1 MSIKKPSEFF
11 KKDRE
16 EDILV
21 AEETILEL
29 EEKSNQNVFSEA
41 VTSFK
46 DNLQKFEILSDLSQD
61 YKSSTDRIDE
71 IAKKVEDLQS
81 QVKSILQKESLDKK
95 TLSQLS
101 VVAEDIADVQS
112 EVGGLKKPSEYFA
125 VEDFQ
130 EQEETLQEFSQTFT
144 YYNRNLQQVNY
155 LSEQVE
161 EIREEIKNVLTKE
174 DLERTMMSQLVVVE
188 QSITDL
194 QNKVKDIN
202 ESNFSE
208 VNSKLFDL
216 TELVNNFAEIEI
228 PQYKKDVIQTK
239 IQTDEQL
246 HEFKDQLGEV
256 RHKTSEIIKHLKENK
271 ILKKVN
277 NLQVEI
283 IRNES
288 LIKSQTKNLEQ
299 LQENLLSALSNLD
312 VANLERKGY
321 ELSKKLQQL
330 EEVFDKFSE
339 RQIIPESLV
348 TEPPSTQNTDPLTP
362 LDQNYVTLEQLQEH
376 YRLFINRIQQQ
387 LSTLGGGGET
397 RLKYLDDVVG
407 IATNP
412 AAYNNKFLKYK
423 HSQNNFEFS
432 AITAAD
438 VTMRLQDLIDVD
450 PTGLDQDYLMIWSVS
465 ESKFVFVD
473 PKTYFGIN
481 DDANPAPD
489 IDDFGSY

>member
-11 KKDRE
+11 NRE
-16 EDILV
+16 RQEDNLFVEDQI
-21 AEETILEL
+21 EEINSDTPI
-29 EEKSNQNVFSEA
+29 FSEA
-41 VTSFK
+41 VNSFK
-46 DNLQKFEILSDLSQD
+46 DNLQKFDLLSEKIDD
-61 YKSSTDRIDE
+61 YKSNTEKIDE

-81 QVKSILQKESLDKK
+81 QVKSILRKENLDIK

-101 VVAEDIADVQS
+101 FVAEDIDNVQNQ
-112 EVGGLKKPSEYFA
+112 VGGLKKPSEYFS
-125 VEDFQ
+125 VEDLR
-130 EQEETLQEFSQTFT
+130 EQEETIQEFSETFT
-144 YYNRNLQQVNY
+144 YYSRNLQQVNY

-161 EIREEIKNVLTKE
+161 ELREEIKNVLKKE

-188 QSITDL
+188 QSISDL

-202 ESNFSE
+202 ESNFLE
-208 VNSKLFDL
+208 INSRLFDL

-228 PQYKKDVIQTK
+228 PQYKKDAIQSK
-239 IQTDEQL
+239 IQTDEKL
-246 HEFKDQLGEV
+246 IEFKDELNDV
-256 RHKTSEIIKHLKENK
+256 RQKTSQIIKHLKENK

-288 LIKSQTKNLEQ
+288 LLKSQNKNIQ
-299 LQENLLSALSNLD
+299 HIQENLLSALDNLD
-312 VANLERKGY
+312 IAALEKRGY
-321 ELSKKLQQL
+321 ELSKKIKYI
-330 EEVFDKFSE
+330 EEVFEKFDEQKLISE
-339 RQIIPESLV
+339 NLV
-348 TEPPSTQNTDPLTP
+348 TEPPSTKNTDPLTP
-362 LDQNYVTLEQLQEH
+362 LDQKYVTLEQLQEH

-412 AAYNNKFLKYK
+412 AAYDNKFLKYK
-423 HSQNNFEFS
+423 HAQNKFEFS
-432 AITAAD
+432 SITGAD
-438 VTMRLQDLIDVD
+438 VSMRLQDLLDVD
-450 PTGLDQDYLMIWSVS
+450 PTGLDQDYLMIWNNSLS
-465 ESKFVFVD
+465 QFVFVD

-481 DDANPAPD
+481 DDSNPAPD